1 MKTSIRLSGVA
12 SVAFFLFIGGLAA
25 QSLSS
30 YVRTDKPEAVIDI
43 RAGQQSSFRIPR
55 TVYGIYTEKGV
66 FEGLSAQLLDNPSLE
81 DYHGYLQALNARFSD
96 PAFVTS
102 LTVGL
107 PLPWQPLRDT
117 GKRYE
122 SRFAGA
128 ANSTRYIYMI
138 GMPHPELVGYR
149 EMPEMLATE
158 EVGIRQGIY
167 LPVHRELEYT
177 GSLFASSVEGPV
189 RLTVSFR
196 TRNNPDK
203 ILTSTEV
210 QVPDG
215 GKWTKLP
222 FRLKLPA
229 GAVKSHELVDFAVS
243 MIGDHRVSL
252 DMIRLFP
259 ADAVE
264 GYFDPEVIKA
274 AKEMNFSLIRWGG
287 NFMSAYHWEDGVGP
301 QDKRPTLLDRAWGGM
316 EYNDFGTDEFMS
328 LCRLTGA
335 QPMIC
340 MNLGS
345 GTAEEARK
353 WVEYVQGAPTT
364 PQGVRRAANGHR
376 DPYPPTIWE
385 LGNELWGGGQM
396 GRQTPTGNVR
406 RYLEFYTAARKQAP
420 PGTILVANG
429 ADADFGPAWNAAL
442 IKQAGKNLSYLSTHF
457 VVRFSSL
464 VAKPVDADTQT
475 AIALATPVG
484 MTNLL
489 KTVRAQID
497 SDAATKGRVGL
508 AYTEWSWGGGAGAGM
523 PSSANI
529 GGVMIGAAWM
539 NMLLSHADFVPI
551 SSMSGLMG
559 GAGIRKSQGLVWAGA
574 QSWMFWLYSHRAGN
588 TVVATQTEV
597 RHYDVHNGL
606 IRMPEIPDVPY
617 LDVLATRNST
627 SGDLVLFVVNRDA
640 KNAIPATL
648 RLQGFSAAAQAQ
660 VDTLAADS
668 LLTENTADRPDAIR
682 PVSSSQAVSGNEI
695 RYVFPKLS
703 LTVMTLKRQ

>member
-1 MKTSIRLSGVA
+1 MRLLAVA
-12 SVAFFLFIGGLAA
+12 SVAFFLFIGSLAA

-66 FEGLSAQLLDNPSLE
+66 FEGMSAQLLDNPSLE
-81 DYHGYLQALNARFSD
+81 DYYGYLPALNARFSD
-96 PAFVTS
+96 PAFANS
-102 LTVGL
+102 LTMGL
-107 PLPWQPLRDT
+107 PLPWQALRDV

-122 SRFAGA
+122 SRFGAGA
-128 ANSTRYIYMI
+128 ANSNRYLYLI
-138 GMPHPELVGYR
+138 GLPHPEPKGIRGRPTVT
-149 EMPEMLATE
+149 TE
-158 EVGIRQGIY
+158 EAGIRQGIY

-189 RLTVSFR
+189 RLMVSFR
-196 TRNNPDK
+196 ARNKPDT
-203 ILTSTEV
+203 ILASTEV

-222 FRLKLPA
+222 FRLKLPD

-243 MIGDHRVSL
+243 ITGDKRISL

-264 GYFDPEVIKA
+264 GYFDPEVIKT

-287 NFMSAYHWEDGVGP
+287 NFMSTYHWEDGIGP

-328 LCRLTGA
+328 LCRLVGA

-345 GTAEEARK
+345 GTKEEARK
-353 WVEYVQGAPTT
+353 WVEYVNGAPTT
-364 PQGVRRAANGHR
+364 PQGALRAANGHR

-385 LGNELWGGGQM
+385 LGNELWGDDQVGW
-396 GRQTPTGNVR
+396 QTPTSNAA
-406 RYLEFYTAARKQAP
+406 RYLEFYPVVRKQAL
-420 PGTILVANG
+420 PGAMLVACGPG
-429 ADADFGPAWNAAL
+429 ADFAPPWTEAL
-442 IKQAGKNLSYLSTHF
+442 VKNAGKDMSYLSVHY
-457 VVRFSSL
+457 VVRL
-464 VAKPVDADTQT
+464 NQTVAKPPDADAQ
-475 AIALATPVG
+475 AAVALAIPVG

-489 KTVRAQID
+489 KPIREQID
-497 SDAATKGRVGL
+497 ADPATKGRVGL
-508 AYTEWSWGGGAGAGM
+508 AYTEWSWGGGAGTGM
-523 PSSANI
+523 PSSANM
-529 GGVMIGAAWM
+529 GGAVIGAGWM

-559 GAGIRKSQGLVWAGA
+559 VIRKAQARVWAGPQA
-574 QSWMFWLYSHRAGN
+574 WMFWLYSHRAGD
-588 TVVATQTEV
+588 TVVATETQV

-606 IRMPEIPDVPY
+606 TSMPEVPDVPY
-617 LDVLATRNST
+617 LDVLATRNSAN
-627 SGDLVLFVVNRDA
+627 GDLVLFVANRDT

-660 VDTLAADS
+660 VDTLASDS
-668 LLTENTADRPDAIR
+668 LQTENSGDHPDTIR
-682 PVSSSQAVSGNEI
+682 PVTSSLAVSGNEI
-695 RYVFPKLS
+695 RYDFPKLS

>member
-1 MKTSIRLSGVA
+1 VM
-12 SVAFFLFIGGLAA
+12 
-25 QSLSS
+25 
-30 YVRTDKPEAVIDI
+30 
-43 RAGQQSSFRIPR
+43 
-55 TVYGIYTEKGV
+55 
-66 FEGLSAQLLDNPSLE
+66 
-81 DYHGYLQALNARFSD
+81 NARFSD
-96 PAFVTS
+96 PAFVQS
-102 LTVGL
+102 LNEGL

-122 SRFAGA
+122 PRFDGA
-128 ANSTRYIYMI
+128 ANSNRYIYLM
-138 GMPHPELVGYR
+138 GLPRPEPVGFR
-149 EMPEMLATE
+149 EMPEMPATE

-167 LPVHRELEYT
+167 LPVHRELEYA
-177 GSLFASSVEGPV
+177 GSLFASSVEGSV

-203 ILTSTEV
+203 ILASTDV
-210 QVPDG
+210 RVPDG
-215 GKWTKLP
+215 GKWIKLP
-222 FRLKLPA
+222 FRLTLPA
-229 GAVKSHELVDFAVS
+229 GAVKSHELVDFAVA
-243 MIGDHRVSL
+243 MIGPQRLSL

-264 GYFDPEVIKA
+264 GYFDPEVIEA
-274 AKEMNFSLIRWGG
+274 AKDMKFSLIRWGG

-301 QDKRPTLLDRAWGGM
+301 QDKRPTQLDRARGEM

-328 LCRLTGA
+328 LCRLVGV

-340 MNLGS
+340 LNLGS
-345 GTAEEARK
+345 GTSEEARK
-353 WVEYVQGAPTT
+353 WVEYVSGASAT
-364 PQGVRRAANGHR
+364 PQGARRAANGHR

-385 LGNELWGGGQM
+385 LGNELWGGGQV
-396 GRQTPTGNVR
+396 GRQTPTGNAR
-406 RYLEFYTAARKQAP
+406 RYLEFYPVLRKQAP
-420 PGTILVANG
+420 PGTILVACG

-442 IKQAGKNLSYLSTHF
+442 IKQAGQELSYLSTHF

-464 VAKPVDADTQT
+464 VAKPPDADTQT

-489 KTVRAQID
+489 PHVRAQID
-497 SDAATKGRVGL
+497 SDPVTKGRVGL
-508 AYTEWSWGGGAGAGM
+508 AYTEWSWGGGAGPGI

-529 GGVMIGAAWM
+529 GGVVIGAGWM

-559 GAGIRKSQGLVWAGA
+559 VIRKAQARVWPGA
-574 QSWMFWLYSHRAGN
+574 QAWMFWLYSHRAGD

-627 SGDLVLFVVNRDA
+627 SGDLALFVVNRDA

-648 RLQGFSAAAQAQ
+648 QLQGFMAAAQAQ

-668 LLTENTADRPDAIR
+668 LLTENSGDHPDRVR
-682 PVSSSQAVSGNEI
+682 PVASSLEVSGSEI
-695 RYVFPKLS
+695 QYVFPKLS
-703 LTVMTLKRQ
+703 LTVLTLKRR

>member
-1 MKTSIRLSGVA
+1 MKTRMRRLGAA
-12 SVAFFLFIGGLAA
+12 SVAFFLFIGGLAG

-30 YVRTDKPEAVIDI
+30 YVRTDKPEAGIEI

-66 FEGLSAQLLDNPSLE
+66 FEGISAQLLENPSLE
-81 DYHGYLQALNARFSD
+81 DYHATLQVLNARFSD
-96 PAFVTS
+96 PAFVNS
-102 LTVGL
+102 LNVGL

-122 SRFAGA
+122 SRFDEA
-128 ANSTRYIYMI
+128 ANSNRYIYLM
-138 GMPHPELVGYR
+138 GLPHPEPVGFR
-149 EMPEMLATE
+149 EMPEMPATE

-167 LPVHRELEYT
+167 LPVHRELEYM

-189 RLTVSFR
+189 RLMVSFR
-196 TRNNPDK
+196 PRNNPDK
-203 ILTSTEV
+203 ILTSTDV

-215 GKWTKLP
+215 GRWTKLP
-222 FRLKLPA
+222 FRLRLPA

-243 MIGDHRVSL
+243 MTGPQRFSL

-264 GYFDPEVIKA
+264 GYFDPEVIKI
-274 AKEMNFSLIRWGG
+274 AKDMNYSLIRWGG

-301 QDKRPTLLDRAWGGM
+301 QDKRPTQLDRARGEM

-328 LCRLTGA
+328 LCRLVGA

-353 WVEYVQGAPTT
+353 WVEYVHGAPTT
-364 PQGVRRAANGHR
+364 PQGARRAANGHR
-376 DPYPPTIWE
+376 DPYPATIWE
-385 LGNELWGGGQM
+385 LGNELWGGGQV
-396 GRQTPTGNVR
+396 GRQTPTGNAR
-406 RYLEFYTAARKQAP
+406 RYLEFYPVVRQQAP
-420 PGTILVANG
+420 PGAILVACG

-442 IKQAGKNLSYLSTHF
+442 IKQAGKDLSYLSTHF
-457 VVRFSSL
+457 VVRFTSL
-464 VAKPVDADTQT
+464 VAKPPDADTQT

-489 KTVRAQID
+489 PHVRAQID
-497 SDAATKGRVGL
+497 ADPATKGRVGL
-508 AYTEWSWGGGAGAGM
+508 AYTEWSWGGSAGSGI

-529 GGVMIGAAWM
+529 GGVVIGAGWM

-559 GAGIRKSQGLVWAGA
+559 VIRKSQGLVWAGA
-574 QSWMFWLYSHRAGN
+574 QSWMFWLYSHRAGD

-627 SGDLVLFVVNRDA
+627 NGDLVLFVVNRDA

-668 LLTENTADRPDAIR
+668 LLTENTGDHPDAIR
-682 PVSSSQAVSGNEI
+682 PVTSSQAVSGNEI
-695 RYVFPKLS
+695 PYVFPKLS
-703 LTVMTLKRQ
+703 LTVMTLKPR